1 MSKMTAIKKVVLN
14 ESHYSPCRTKHYL
27 VDGQGKRELPPFT
40 SLFITHHPDN
50 PSNYFL
56 MYLCENG
63 QGTDT
68 FHLTL
73 DDALHQAEYEFG
85 VRQEEWTEINEPF

>member
-1 MSKMTAIKKVVLN
+1 
-14 ESHYSPCRTKHYL
+14 
-27 VDGQGKRELPPFT
+27 
-40 SLFITHHPDN
+40 
-50 PSNYFL
+50 

-85 VRQEEWTEINEPF
+85 VRPEEWINVREPF